1 MRISDWS
8 SDVCSS
14 DRVDIKSDDAQA
26 LASSAWYL
34 ANLGQADAVRELL
47 ARAEALGTERGEV
60 SLWAAQALARLGDIE
75 QARQRLGTARKEGI
89 DPGRIRASP
98 ILRGL
103 ADASLSARG
112 GEARDRKSK
121 RLNSSHECAPRM
133 PSSARKKTN
142 KQNDRERAIY
152 TCPL

>member
-14 DRVDIKSDDAQA
+14 D
-26 LASSAWYL
+26 L
-34 ANLGQADAVRELL
+34 LL

-89 DPGRIRASP
+89 DPGRIRSSP

-103 ADASLSARG
+103 AEASLSARG
-112 GEARDRKSK
+112 GEERRQYCGTNRTPGDGPTVGRHYADSTAARPRP
-121 RLNSSHECAPRM
+121 RLVPAAP
-133 PSSARKKTN
+133 P
-142 KQNDRERAIY
+142 
-152 TCPL
+152 

>member
-14 DRVDIKSDDAQA
+14 D
-26 LASSAWYL
+26 L
-34 ANLGQADAVRELL
+34 LL

-112 GEARDRKSK
+112 GAARRHQCENNRRPSV
-121 RLNSSHECAPRM
+121 RSPGGRHAPVSTTSEERREGTECV
-133 PSSARKKTN
+133 ST
-142 KQNDRERAIY
+142 
-152 TCPL
+152 